1 MFKRIISIGLP
12 AVLFLASLGW
22 YYGNLLTGARR
33 LVHDTSIFFHPGLAY
48 LSDSLA
54 QGVFPFWDPFSTP
67 GASTAVLQIYSP
79 LYIAFE
85 WLLYHSQEVVVLY
98 FICFGLIGMVGTYQW
113 LRHQSL
119 PKPLALVG
127 AIAYV
132 GSAPYLDAQSQF
144 TIQLTMAFIPWVFL
158 SVDLLMSK
166 VDRRDAMKGTFLLV
180 FSVWMMVSG
189 GYHGLNYMTFLF
201 VGIYVLA
208 RFFMN
213 RAIIIQTLQF
223 GALAILLS
231 LGLVFLQLSEMLMTV
246 DQLTAVRQT
255 STFDPYLG
263 SLLLDSPLRL
273 FLPNGVYAPGMF
285 GNDLM
290 YMSIILTLGIPAG
303 LITVGLKKVEALF
316 LGLASLI
323 ILASMGAFSPV
334 AVFFVE
340 YVPGFSLFRWHY
352 YNSILVILLLIALS
366 LRLFAQFQIQAFE
379 QPELRRRY
387 AMAVIASTVLVCL
400 TVAVLMI
407 VKSSV
412 SLMVQPTWYDLIT
425 TAFAFLLSISLA
437 CWFFFY
443 QRHAFHA
450 QNIRNRIFLMS
461 TFLLILIFVAV
472 MFFRFFPPQIVS
484 YFVQLLGGSSRLV
497 ESTLEFG
504 FSALVGPLDAKVLAI
519 SAWKM
524 FSIDIFILGVSVGI
538 FALWILFDRKP
549 PRQAYWAIVV
559 FILADMLLAVPRYQ
573 QGVPYFIA
581 GQIAPKPVERS
592 ASISYTEN
600 VRDPGLSYVSLTSWK
615 PDKGYENFAIQL
627 RRPTLM
633 SYYGPFINPDILA
646 LMKQPG
652 GVAAFS
658 KLVWLL
664 PKNKVA
670 SMETWG
676 KEAIEPD
683 IQALSLQPNQLEIVL
698 KTSSP
703 ARLVWTD
710 AWNAGWTVSVN
721 GVTTDLHRVLG
732 VLKGVDVPLGIS
744 RVIFSYQPT
753 FYGIGI
759 VLFLGA
765 LFGLICV
772 GFLSLKGKVW
782 YLFAKK

>member
-1 MFKRIISIGLP
+1 
-12 AVLFLASLGW
+12 
-22 YYGNLLTGARR
+22 
-33 LVHDTSIFFHPGLAY
+33 
-48 LSDSLA
+48 
-54 QGVFPFWDPFSTP
+54 
-67 GASTAVLQIYSP
+67 
-79 LYIAFE
+79 
-85 WLLYHSQEVVVLY
+85 
-98 FICFGLIGMVGTYQW
+98 
-113 LRHQSL
+113 
-119 PKPLALVG
+119 
-127 AIAYV
+127 
-132 GSAPYLDAQSQF
+132 
-144 TIQLTMAFIPWVFL
+144 
-158 SVDLLMSK
+158 
-166 VDRRDAMKGTFLLV
+166 
-180 FSVWMMVSG
+180 
-189 GYHGLNYMTFLF
+189 
-201 VGIYVLA
+201 
-208 RFFMN
+208 
-213 RAIIIQTLQF
+213 
-223 GALAILLS
+223 
-231 LGLVFLQLSEMLMTV
+231 
-246 DQLTAVRQT
+246 
-255 STFDPYLG
+255 
-263 SLLLDSPLRL
+263 
-273 FLPNGVYAPGMF
+273 
-285 GNDLM
+285 
-290 YMSIILTLGIPAG
+290 
-303 LITVGLKKVEALF
+303 
-316 LGLASLI
+316 
-323 ILASMGAFSPV
+323 
-334 AVFFVE
+334 
-340 YVPGFSLFRWHY
+340 
-352 YNSILVILLLIALS
+352 
-366 LRLFAQFQIQAFE
+366 
-379 QPELRRRY
+379 
-387 AMAVIASTVLVCL
+387 
-400 TVAVLMI
+400 
-407 VKSSV
+407 
-412 SLMVQPTWYDLIT
+412 
-425 TAFAFLLSISLA
+425 
-437 CWFFFY
+437 
-443 QRHAFHA
+443 
-450 QNIRNRIFLMS
+450 
-461 TFLLILIFVAV
+461 
-472 MFFRFFPPQIVS
+472 
-484 YFVQLLGGSSRLV
+484 
-497 ESTLEFG
+497 
-504 FSALVGPLDAKVLAI
+504 
-519 SAWKM
+519 
-524 FSIDIFILGVSVGI
+524 
-538 FALWILFDRKP
+538 
-549 PRQAYWAIVV
+549 V